1 MFKKIY
7 AMKHFLVFAVTVT
20 AIMFAFAKQNNSK
33 QNFFKLASASD
44 TTLAGMWVL
53 QPVLASDTASGRLPS
68 LTFDLTSKK
77 FMGNTG
83 CNSMSGHFFLHGD
96 SLAFTEQMVMTRKAC
111 EGYNEKAFID
121 NLSKTNRYKIVD
133 GVLQL
138 MSDQTILSKWTR
150 KEDSMRNKT

>member
-1 MFKKIY
+1 
-7 AMKHFLVFAVTVT
+7 MKRLLVFAVSVT
-20 AIMFAFAKQNNSK
+20 AVVFAFAKPGSK
-33 QNFFKLASASD
+33 HNFLKQPSTLD
-44 TTLAGMWVL
+44 TTLAGTWIL

-68 LTFDLTSKK
+68 LTFNLASNK

-83 CNSMSGHFFLHGD
+83 CNGMAGRFFVRGD
-96 SLAFTEQMVMTRKAC
+96 SLTFTEQMIMTRKAC
-111 EGYNEKAFID
+111 DGYNERAFID